1 MRPWLIGALVVA
13 PLTMSF
19 ELAAQDYPPEV
30 ARGKAV

>member
-1 MRPWLIGALVVA
+1 VVA
-13 PLTMSF
+13 LLTMSF